1 MPSSPKHHFDEFAV
15 GEVLVSEF
23 SFSEDDII
31 HFGMR
36 YDAQAMHVDP
46 VGANNTRFGG
56 LIASGWH
63 TAAMTIHHM
72 VQNHIDVP
80 GGIVG
85 MSIEKLQ
92 WKAPVR
98 PDDVLTCTATV
109 KSKKRS
115 SSIESS
121 GIVVFEFHLDNQHGQ
136 RVMEM
141 ITPTLMA
148 ITE

>member
-1 MPSSPKHHFDEFAV
+1 MH
-15 GEVLVSEF
+15 
-23 SFSEDDII
+23 I
-31 HFGMR
+31 
-36 YDAQAMHVDP
+36 DANAAKD
-46 VGANNTRFGG
+46 TRFGG

-85 MSIEKLQ
+85 LGMEKLQ

-109 KSKKRS
+109 KSKKCS
-115 SSIESS
+115 QSIEKS
-121 GIVVFEFHLDNQHGQ
+121 GIIVFEFHLDNQHGA
-136 RVMEM
+136 RVLEM
-141 ITPTLMA
+141 MTPTLMA